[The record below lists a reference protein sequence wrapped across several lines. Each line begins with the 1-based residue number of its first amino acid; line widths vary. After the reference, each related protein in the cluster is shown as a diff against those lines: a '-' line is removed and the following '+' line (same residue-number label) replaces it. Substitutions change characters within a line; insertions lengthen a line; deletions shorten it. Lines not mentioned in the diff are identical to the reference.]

1 MPQLADSMTRSSSR
15 RVLLGV
21 SGGIAAYKAPEL
33 VRRLRDAGCEVRVV
47 LTAGAQSF
55 VAPLALQAVS
65 GHRVRRDL
73 WDEEAE
79 AGMGHI
85 ELARWADDI
94 LVAPATAHLIGRLA
108 GGLADDLL
116 TTLILASQARLWLA
130 PAMNR
135 IMWQHPAVQA
145 NLATL
150 QARGGRV
157 LGPASGS
164 QACGETG
171 PGRMLEPH
179 ELVAALSAAPALLSG
194 QRILMTAGP
203 TREPLDPVR
212 YLGNRSSGRMAYAL
226 AAALRDRGA
235 EVVVVSGPV
244 DLPVPAGV
252 RRFEVETASQMLEA
266 VLDRLAGCSAFIGV
280 AAVADYRPETA
291 SVDKIKKS
299 GQAMNVRLIPN
310 PDILATVAAHALRP
324 GLVVGFA
331 AETEAVEAAAR
342 SKLDAKNLDLIA
354 ANRVGS
360 ASGFGD
366 VVSSLEVFSRD
377 RRWSLGPAAKTV
389 LADGLADLLAAR
401 IAQDA
406 AGGTTT

>member
-1 MPQLADSMTRSSSR
+1 MSHSSSR

-145 NLATL
+145 NLASL
-150 QARGGRV
+150 EARGARL

-171 PGRMLEPH
+171 PGRMPDPD
-179 ELVAALSAAPALLSG
+179 ELVAAITADRALLSG

-212 YLGNRSSGRMAYAL
+212 YLGNRSSGCMAYAL

-235 EVVVVSGPV
+235 EVSMVSGPV
-244 DLPVPAGV
+244 DLPAPAGV
-252 RRFEVETASQMLEA
+252 RRFDVETASQMLQA
-266 VLDRLAGCSAFIGV
+266 VLDRLDDCNVFIGV
-280 AAVADYRPETA
+280 AAVADYRPETTA
-291 SVDKIKKS
+291 VAKIKKT
-299 GQAMNVRLIPN
+299 GQAMHVRLLPN
-310 PDILATVAAHALRP
+310 PDILATVAGHARRP
-324 GLVVGFA
+324 ELVVGFA

-342 SKLDAKNLDLIA
+342 SKLEAKNLDLIA
-354 ANRVGS
+354 ANRVG
-360 ASGFGD
+360 ASTGFGD

-377 RRWSLGPAAKTV
+377 RHWTLGPAAKPV
-389 LADGLADLLAAR
+389 LAAELADLLADR
-401 IAQDA
+401 IT
-406 AGGTTT
+406 GGTGGGTKT